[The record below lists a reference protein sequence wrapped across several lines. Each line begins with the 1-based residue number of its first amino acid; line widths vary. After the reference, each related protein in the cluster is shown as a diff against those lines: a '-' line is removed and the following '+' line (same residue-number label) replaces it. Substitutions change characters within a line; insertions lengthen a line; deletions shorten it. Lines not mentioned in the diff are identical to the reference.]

1 MRASRAAERHR
12 PDGETVQEKPFYGW
26 KLLIIFWTIIILNFT
41 FPTFGTSV
49 VNTYM
54 AKAMHLNRKELGLA
68 FSVFSLMAGLPGP
81 LVAKSI
87 NALGIRLTLVMGT
100 VLTSCGAFL
109 MALFVKTTF
118 QAILVLGFIVGAG
131 AAMAG
136 TVAPQVG
143 IARWFHR
150 KRARAMSLLLT
161 ASGIGGLI
169 AVPTLNAVIAH
180 FGGNWRAAWWCM
192 GGMSMAAAIVSALFV
207 RESPAQ
213 MKQSPDGEA
222 ESDPSTPAP
231 STGRVFKTTE
241 DWTLSEAFRSP
252 TLWLL
257 VLTYLGFFM
266 GFFIYLA
273 HGILHLEGLG
283 HTPAEAARSISVI
296 FGSSLIGQIAV
307 AALGDRIEPRFISA
321 VAVCLFGGG
330 TWLAIHASAT
340 TTMYVYAVMM
350 GAGFAAAFTCIMT
363 IWSNY
368 YGPKIYPA
376 LLGVTTP
383 IGTILGAM
391 GPFTAGYVYDKYG
404 TYVPVFEGIAT
415 LCLLTAFLYLLAVP
429 PVHRVADRTPAIGT
443 T

>member
-1 MRASRAAERHR
+1 MESAV
-12 PDGETVQEKPFYGW
+12 PEKPFYGW
-26 KLLIIFWTIIILNFT
+26 KLLVTFWAIIILNFT

-54 AKAMHLNRKELGLA
+54 AKAMHLNRRELGLA

-87 NALGIRLTLVMGT
+87 NTLGIRLTLVMGT
-100 VLTSCGAFL
+100 LLTGCGAFL
-109 MALFVKTTF
+109 MALFVKTTS
-118 QAILVLGFIVGAG
+118 QAILVLGFIVGSG
-131 AAMAG
+131 AALAG

-150 KRARAMSLLLT
+150 KRARAMSLVLT

-169 AVPTLNAVIAH
+169 AVPTLNAIIAH

-192 GGMSMAAAIVSALFV
+192 GLMSVLAALISALLV
-207 RESPAQ
+207 RESPAE
-213 MKQSPDGEA
+213 MNQSPDGEA
-222 ESDPSTPAP
+222 EIGPS
-231 STGRVFKTTE
+231 SSRGTGKVFKTNE
-241 DWTLSEAFRSP
+241 DWTLGEALRSP

-257 VLTYLGFFM
+257 VPTYLGFFM

-296 FGSSLIGQIAV
+296 FGSSLIGQAV
-307 AALGDRIEPRFISA
+307 VAVLGDRIEPRFISA
-321 VAVCLFGGG
+321 VAVCLYGGG
-330 TWLAIHASAT
+330 TLLSIRASDT
-340 TTMYVYAVMM
+340 TTMYVYAIMM
-350 GAGFAAAFTCIMT
+350 GTGFAAAFTCIMT

-368 YGPKIYPA
+368 YGPKLYPA

-383 IGTILGAM
+383 LGTILGAI
-391 GPFTAGYVYDKYG
+391 GPVTAGYIYDKYG
-404 TYVPVFEGIAT
+404 SYVPVFEAIAV

-429 PVHRVADRTPAIGT
+429 PVRRVADRKTSPAIET

>member
-1 MRASRAAERHR
+1 MER
-12 PDGETVQEKPFYGW
+12 TVQEKPFYGW
-26 KLLIIFWTIIILNFT
+26 KLLVIFWVIIILNFT
-41 FPTFGTSV
+41 FPTFGTSI

-81 LVAKSI
+81 LIAKSI
-87 NALGIRLTLVMGT
+87 NALGIRPTLVMGT

-109 MALFVKTTF
+109 MAVFVKTTS

-143 IARWFHR
+143 IARWFHK

-180 FGGNWRAAWWCM
+180 FGNWRAAWWCM
-192 GGMSMAAAIVSALFV
+192 GTMSMAAAIVSALFV

-222 ESDPSTPAP
+222 RTDPSSHQRSAP
-231 STGRVFKTTE
+231 GAGRVFKTTE
-241 DWTLSEAFRSP
+241 DWTLGEALRSP

-257 VLTYLGFFM
+257 VPTYLGFFM

-296 FGSSLIGQIAV
+296 FGSSLIGQIVV
-307 AALGDRIEPRFISA
+307 ATLGDRIEPRFISA

-330 TWLAIHASAT
+330 TLLAIHASAT

-368 YGPKIYPA
+368 YGPKLYPA

-383 IGTILGAM
+383 IGTILGAI

-404 TYVPVFEGIAT
+404 TYVPVFEAIAL
-415 LCLLTAFLYLLAVP
+415 LCLLTALLYLLAAP
-429 PVHRVADRTPAIGT
+429 PVHRAADRKTTPAIGT

>member
-1 MRASRAAERHR
+1 MES
-12 PDGETVQEKPFYGW
+12 TVQEKPFYGW
-26 KLLIIFWTIIILNFT
+26 KLLVIFWVIIILNFT

-54 AKAMHLNRKELGLA
+54 AKAMHLSRKELGLA

-87 NALGIRLTLVMGT
+87 NTLGIRLTLGMGAL
-100 VLTSCGAFL
+100 VTSGGAFL
-109 MALFVKTTF
+109 MALFVKTTSE
-118 QAILVLGFIVGAG
+118 AILVLGFIVGAG

-136 TVAPQVG
+136 TLAPQVG

-169 AVPTLNAVIAH
+169 AVPTLNASIAH

-192 GGMSMAAAIVSALFV
+192 GTMSMVAAIISLLFV
-207 RESPAQ
+207 RESPAELN
-213 MKQSPDGEA
+213 QSPDGEA
-222 ESDPSTPAP
+222 GIDPSSSRPRERDDR
-231 STGRVFKTTE
+231 GVFKTTE
-241 DWTLSEAFRSP
+241 DWTLSEALKSP

-257 VLTYLGFFM
+257 VATYLGFFM

-273 HGILHLEGLG
+273 HGMFHLEGLG

-296 FGSSLIGQIAV
+296 FGSSLIGQVAV
-307 AALGDRIEPRFISA
+307 AALGDRVEPRFLSA
-321 VAVCLFGGG
+321 VGVCLYGGG
-330 TWLAIHASAT
+330 TLLAIHASGTAI
-340 TTMYVYAVMM
+340 MYCYAIMM
-350 GAGFAAAFTCIMT
+350 GTGFAATFTCIMT

-368 YGPKIYPA
+368 YGLRLYPA

-383 IGTILGAM
+383 IGTILGAI
-391 GPFTAGYVYDKYG
+391 GPFTAGYIYDKYG
-404 TYVPVFEGIAT
+404 TYVPVFEAIAA
-415 LCLLTAFLYLLAVP
+415 LCFLTAVLYLLATP
-429 PVHRVADRTPAIGT
+429 PVRRAANSKVTPAIET

>member
-1 MRASRAAERHR
+1 M
-12 PDGETVQEKPFYGW
+12 QEKPFYGW
-26 KLLIIFWTIIILNFT
+26 KLLVIFWAIIILNFT

-81 LVAKSI
+81 LIAKSI
-87 NALGIRLTLVMGT
+87 NTAGIRLTLVMGT
-100 VLTSCGAFL
+100 VLASFGAFL
-109 MALFVKTTF
+109 MALFVKTTS
-118 QAILVLGFIVGAG
+118 QAILVFGFIVGAG
-131 AAMAG
+131 AALAG
-136 TVAPQVG
+136 TIAPQVG

-150 KRARAMSLLLT
+150 QRARAMSLLLT

-192 GGMSMAAAIVSALFV
+192 GAMSMVAAIVSAVFV
-207 RESPAQ
+207 RESPAE
-213 MKQSPDGEA
+213 MNQSPDGEA
-222 ESDPSTPAP
+222 LLDPSLSRKSA
-231 STGRVFKTTE
+231 GRTQKVFKTTE
-241 DWTLSEAFRSP
+241 DWTLSEALKSP
-252 TLWLL
+252 AVWLL
-257 VLTYLGFFM
+257 VPTYLGFFM

-283 HTPAEAARSISVI
+283 HTPAEAARSISVL
-296 FGSSLIGQIAV
+296 FASSLIGQVAV

-321 VAVCLFGGG
+321 VAVCLYGGG
-330 TWLAIHASAT
+330 TLVAIHASST
-340 TTMYVYAVMM
+340 TTMYVYAIMM
-350 GAGFAAAFTCIMT
+350 GTGFAAAFTCIMT

-368 YGPKIYPA
+368 YGPKLYPA

-383 IGTILGAM
+383 IGTILGAI
-391 GPFTAGYVYDKYG
+391 GPVTAGYVYDRYG
-404 TYVPVFEGIAT
+404 TYVPVFEAIAA
-415 LCLLTAFLYLLAVP
+415 LCLLSAFPYLLAAP
-429 PVHRVADRTPAIGT
+429 PVHRIAGRKRAAAIET

>member
-1 MRASRAAERHR
+1 MESA
-12 PDGETVQEKPFYGW
+12 VQQRPFYGW
-26 KLLIIFWTIIILNFT
+26 KLLVIFWAIIILNFT

-87 NALGIRLTLVMGT
+87 NTLGIRLTLVMGT
-100 VLTSCGAFL
+100 LLTGCGAFL
-109 MALFVKTTF
+109 MALLVKTTS
-118 QAILVLGFIVGAG
+118 QAILVLGFIVGTG

-150 KRARAMSLLLT
+150 KRARAMSLVLT

-192 GGMSMAAAIVSALFV
+192 GSMSLVAALISLLLV
-207 RESPAQ
+207 RESPAE
-213 MKQSPDGEA
+213 MHQSPDGEA
-222 ESDPSTPAP
+222 EIDPSSSRA
-231 STGRVFKTTE
+231 GALGDGKVFKTNE
-241 DWTLSEAFRSP
+241 DWTLGEALKSP

-257 VLTYLGFFM
+257 VPTYLGFFM

-296 FGSSLIGQIAV
+296 FGSSLIGQAV
-307 AALGDRIEPRFISA
+307 VAVLGDRIEPRFISA
-321 VAVCLFGGG
+321 VAVCLYGGG
-330 TWLAIHASAT
+330 TLLAIHASNT
-340 TTMYVYAVMM
+340 TIMYVYAVMM
-350 GAGFAAAFTCIMT
+350 GTGFAAAFTCIMT

-368 YGPKIYPA
+368 YGPKLYPA

-383 IGTILGAM
+383 LGTILGAI
-391 GPFTAGYVYDKYG
+391 GPVSAGYFYDKYG
-404 TYVPVFEGIAT
+404 SYVPVFEAIAV

-429 PVHRVADRTPAIGT
+429 PVRRMAKGKTTPAIET

>member
-1 MRASRAAERHR
+1 MES
-12 PDGETVQEKPFYGW
+12 TVQEKPFYGW
-26 KLLIIFWTIIILNFT
+26 KLLLIFWAIIILNFT

-87 NALGIRLTLVMGT
+87 NTLGIRWTLVMGT
-100 VLTSCGAFL
+100 LLTSLGALL
-109 MALFVKTTF
+109 MALFVKTTS

-136 TVAPQVG
+136 TTAPQVG

-169 AVPTLNAVIAH
+169 AVPTLNATIAH
-180 FGGNWRAAWWCM
+180 FGGNWRAAWWWM
-192 GGMSMAAAIVSALFV
+192 GTMSFIAAIVSLLFV
-207 RESPAQ
+207 RESPAA
-213 MKQSPDGEA
+213 MNQSPDGDTGT
-222 ESDPSTPAP
+222 DPSVSRGSPAQ
-231 STGRVFKTTE
+231 RVFKTTE
-241 DWTLSEAFRSP
+241 DWTLSEALKSP

-257 VLTYLGFFM
+257 VPTYLGFFM

-283 HTPAEAARSISVI
+283 HTPGEAARSISVI

-307 AALGDRIEPRFISA
+307 ASLGDRVEPRFISA
-321 VAVCLFGGG
+321 VAVCLYGGG
-330 TWLAIHASAT
+330 TLLAIHASGTA
-340 TTMYVYAVMM
+340 TMYLYAIMM

-368 YGPKIYPA
+368 YGPRLYPA

-383 IGTILGAM
+383 IGTILGAI
-391 GPFTAGYVYDKYG
+391 GPFTAGYIYDKYG
-404 TYVPVFEGIAT
+404 TYVPVFEAIAV

-429 PVHRVADRTPAIGT
+429 PVRRVGDRKTSPAIET
-443 T
+443 I

>member
-1 MRASRAAERHR
+1 M
-12 PDGETVQEKPFYGW
+12 ETQEKPFYGW
-26 KLLIIFWTIIILNFT
+26 KLLIIFWAIIILNFT

-87 NALGIRLTLVMGT
+87 NTLGIRPTLVMGT
-100 VLTSCGAFL
+100 LLTSCGAFL
-109 MALFVKTTF
+109 MALVVKTTS

-131 AAMAG
+131 VAMAG
-136 TVAPQVG
+136 TTAPQVG

-169 AVPTLNAVIAH
+169 AVPTLNATIAR
-180 FGGNWRAAWWCM
+180 FGGNWRTAWWCM
-192 GGMSMAAAIVSALFV
+192 GAMSMIAAIISAILV
-207 RESPAQ
+207 RESPAE
-213 MKQSPDGEA
+213 MNQSPDGET
-222 ESDPSTPAP
+222 EENPA
-231 STGRVFKTTE
+231 SSRGSRAGEQSVFKTTE
-241 DWTLSEAFRSP
+241 DWTLGEALRSP

-257 VLTYLGFFM
+257 VPTYLGFFM

-307 AALGDRIEPRFISA
+307 ASLGDRVEPRFISA
-321 VAVCLFGGG
+321 VAVCLYGGG
-330 TWLAIHASAT
+330 TLLAIRASSTA
-340 TTMYVYAVMM
+340 TMYIYAIMM

-368 YGPKIYPA
+368 YGPRLYPA

-383 IGTILGAM
+383 VGTILGAI
-391 GPFTAGYVYDKYG
+391 GPFTAGYIYDKYG
-404 TYVPVFEGIAT
+404 TYVPVFEGVAA

-429 PVHRVADRTPAIGT
+429 PVRRVGGRKTTPAIET
-443 T
+443 I

>member
-1 MRASRAAERHR
+1 
-12 PDGETVQEKPFYGW
+12 VQGKPFYGW
-26 KLLIIFWTIIILNFT
+26 KLLVIFWAIIILNFT

-87 NALGIRLTLVMGT
+87 NTLGIRLTLVIGT
-100 VLTSCGAFL
+100 VVAACGAFL
-109 MALFVKTTF
+109 MALFVKTTS
-118 QAILVLGFIVGAG
+118 QAILVLGLIVGTG

-136 TVAPQVG
+136 TNPPQVG
-143 IARWFHR
+143 IARWFYR

-192 GGMSMAAAIVSALFV
+192 GTMSMVGAIVSALFV
-207 RESPAQ
+207 RESPAE
-213 MKQSPDGEA
+213 MNQSPDGEA
-222 ESDPSTPAP
+222 GVEPNSSRVSP
-231 STGRVFKTTE
+231 GRVFKTTE
-241 DWTLSEAFRSP
+241 DWTLGEALKRP

-257 VLTYLGFFM
+257 VATYLGFFM

-283 HTPAEAARSISVI
+283 HTPGEAARSISVI
-296 FGSSLIGQIAV
+296 FASSLIGQVAV

-321 VAVCLFGGG
+321 VAVCLYGGG
-330 TWLAIHASAT
+330 TLVAIRASST
-340 TTMYVYAVMM
+340 TTMYVYAIMM

-368 YGPKIYPA
+368 FGPKLYPS

-391 GPFTAGYVYDKYG
+391 GPFAAGYFYDKYG
-404 TYVPVFEGIAT
+404 TYVPVFEAIAA

-429 PVHRVADRTPAIGT
+429 PVHRVTDRTRTPAVET

>member
-1 MRASRAAERHR
+1 MES
-12 PDGETVQEKPFYGW
+12 TVQENPFYGW
-26 KLLIIFWTIIILNFT
+26 KLLVIFWAIIILNFT

-87 NALGIRLTLVMGT
+87 NTLGIRFTLVIGT
-100 VLTSCGAFL
+100 LVTSCGAFL
-109 MALFVKTTF
+109 MALFVKTTS

-136 TVAPQVG
+136 TVPPQVG

-169 AVPTLNAVIAH
+169 AVPTLNATIAH
-180 FGGNWRAAWWCM
+180 FGGSWRAAWWCM
-192 GGMSMAAAIVSALFV
+192 GTMSAAAAIVSAFFV
-207 RESPAQ
+207 RESPAE
-213 MKQSPDGEA
+213 MNQSPDGEVGT
-222 ESDPSTPAP
+222 DPSSSLRSAR
-231 STGRVFKTTE
+231 SDGRVFKTTE
-241 DWTLSEAFRSP
+241 DWTLSEALRSP

-257 VLTYLGFFM
+257 VPTYLGFFM

-296 FGSSLIGQIAV
+296 FGSSLIGQAVV

-330 TWLAIHASAT
+330 TLLSIHASGT

-368 YGPKIYPA
+368 YGPKLYPA

-383 IGTILGAM
+383 VGTILGAI
-391 GPFTAGYVYDKYG
+391 GPFTAGYIYDKYG
-404 TYVPVFEGIAT
+404 TYVPVFEAIAA

-429 PVHRVADRTPAIGT
+429 PVHRVVGRKTTPAIGT

>member
-1 MRASRAAERHR
+1 MESSVR
-12 PDGETVQEKPFYGW
+12 QKPFYGW
-26 KLLIIFWTIIILNFT
+26 KLLIILWAIIILNFT

-54 AKAMHLNRKELGLA
+54 AKAMHLSRKELGLA

-87 NALGIRLTLVMGT
+87 NTLGIRWTLVLGT
-100 VLTSCGAFL
+100 LLTSCGALL

-118 QAILVLGFIVGAG
+118 QAILILGFIVGAG

-136 TVAPQVG
+136 TTAPQVG

-169 AVPTLNAVIAH
+169 AVPTLNATIAH

-192 GGMSMAAAIVSALFV
+192 GAMSMIAAITSALFV
-207 RESPAQ
+207 RESPAE
-213 MKQSPDGEA
+213 MNQSPDGE
-222 ESDPSTPAP
+222 
-231 STGRVFKTTE
+231 TGEDSSSPRGSRAGERSVFKTTE
-241 DWTLSEAFRSP
+241 DWTLGEALRSP

-257 VLTYLGFFM
+257 VPTYLGFFM

-307 AALGDRIEPRFISA
+307 ATLGDRVEPRFISA
-321 VAVCLFGGG
+321 VAVCLYGGG
-330 TWLAIHASAT
+330 TLLAIHASSTAM
-340 TTMYVYAVMM
+340 MYIYAIMM

-368 YGPKIYPA
+368 YGPRLYPA

-383 IGTILGAM
+383 LGTILGAI
-391 GPFTAGYVYDKYG
+391 GPFTAGYIYDKYG
-404 TYVPVFEGIAT
+404 TYVPVFEAIAV
-415 LCLLTAFLYLLAVP
+415 LCALTAFLYLLAVP
-429 PVHRVADRTPAIGT
+429 PVRRIGDRKTAPAIET
-443 T
+443 I